1 MTSRTGLRGL
11 FALLLASWPTP
22 AAAQSKQTV
31 SIVPVQSLSFGLLMP
46 GLREVV
52 AVTDVSRRAVVA
64 LAGSGPVDV
73 ALVLPA
79 ALETPTGDRIPL
91 RFSPSDAALL
101 TTSGT
106 TLAPL
111 DPLQVNRVQL
121 GNDRTVLFVLGGTAV
136 TSASTRPGH
145 YTARV
150 ALLLNHPGT

>member
-22 AAAQSKQTV
+22 AAAQAKPTV
-31 SIVPVQSLSFGLLMP
+31 SVVPVPSLSFGLLLP

-73 ALVLPA
+73 AVVLPT
-79 ALETPTGDRIPL
+79 ALETLAGDRIPL
-91 RFSPSDAALL
+91 RFSASDAALL

-150 ALLLNHPGT
+150 TLLINHPGT